1 MRTTLK
7 RIDIGSAF
15 RVGAILYG
23 LLFAVF
29 GLIFVLLN
37 SLFFSA
43 LTNLARSNNFNTP
56 NAPNATAFLGAG
68 VLGLLCFYGVGIVA
82 AAIIGGIQ
90 LAIVAFFYNLT
101 ANWVGGLKVELQT
114 DDTGLLDD
122 IERDVS
128 KRKRDDL

>member
-1 MRTTLK
+1 MHTTLK
-7 RIDIGSAF
+7 RINVGSAF

-43 LTNLARSNNFNTP
+43 LTNLARTNNFNTP
-56 NAPNATAFLGAG
+56 NTPNANAFLGAG
-68 VLGLLCFYGVGIVA
+68 IVGLLCFYGVGIVA
-82 AAIIGGIQ
+82 GAILGGIQ
-90 LAIVAFFYNLT
+90 LAILAFFYNLT
-101 ANWVGGLKVELQT
+101 ANWVGGIKIELET
-114 DDTGLLDD
+114 DDSGLLND

-128 KRKRDDL
+128 PRGG